1 MEGIMQISDRADNR
15 VIADVHPMLAAE
27 VLKLANGDKTR
38 IVWITPYEAIVRN
51 RFSFHPYI

>member
-1 MEGIMQISDRADNR
+1 MQISDRANNR